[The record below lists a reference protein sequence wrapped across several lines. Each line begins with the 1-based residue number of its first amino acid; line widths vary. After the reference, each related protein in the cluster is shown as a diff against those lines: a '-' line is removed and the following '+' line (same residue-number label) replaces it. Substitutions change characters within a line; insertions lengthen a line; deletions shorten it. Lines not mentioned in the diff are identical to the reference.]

1 MAIPKPWAHQAQT
14 IKLFKNIDRRFDAS
28 DPGTGKTR
36 GAIEVW
42 GGHRKKGGGC
52 ALVLAPKSL
61 LETAW
66 VTDLDKFMPGAM
78 YSVAY
83 AQNREKAFNADAD
96 MYITNLDAV
105 KWLAQ
110 QKPAFFKRF
119 DTVIID
125 ESTAFKHRTSQRS
138 KAAKAIVKHFKY
150 RELLTGTPNSNS
162 ITDIWHQILLLDDG
176 ARLGNN
182 FFRFRDSVCSPK
194 QVGPSVNHIKWED
207 KPGAEEAVAYL
218 LKDITMRHD
227 FEQVMDVPPNYT
239 RTVDYQ
245 MSNKLRKV
253 YLEMVDTAIAMLTSG
268 QVVSAVN
275 AAVLRNKLL
284 QIASGAVYTTEDKY
298 SVIDSGR
305 YELIT
310 DMIEEHPHSVTFFN
324 WKHQK
329 DLLVQHAEKRKI
341 SYAVIDGTTPVSK
354 RKSIVDAYQDGAFQT
369 VYLHPQTG
377 AHGLTLTRGT
387 RTIFSSPIYQADFL
401 KQARHR
407 IWRGGQKKKT
417 ETLLVEAANSVEQQ
431 VYERLNEK
439 NARMVNL
446 LDILRYDNQ

>member
-14 IKLFKNIDRRFDAS
+14 IKKFKSIPRRFDAS

-42 GGHRKKGGGC
+42 GDHRNKGGGC

-66 VTDLDKFMPGAM
+66 VEDLGKFLPAAM
-78 YSVAY
+78 FSVAY
-83 AQNREKAFNADAD
+83 ATNREKAFKADAD

-138 KAAKAIVKHFKY
+138 KACKHIIKNFNY

-162 ITDIWHQILLLDDG
+162 ITDVWHQILLLDDG
-176 ARLGNN
+176 DRLGNN
-182 FFRFRDSVCSPK
+182 FFRFRDSVCTPK
-194 QVGPSVNHIKWED
+194 QVGPSVNHVKWVD
-207 KPGAEEAVAYL
+207 KPGAEDAVAYL

-227 FEQVMDVPPNYT
+227 FEEVMDIPPNYT
-239 RTVDYQ
+239 RNVPYQ
-245 MSNKLRKV
+245 MSNKLRRV
-253 YLEMVDTAIAMLTSG
+253 YNEMVDTAIAMLTSG
-268 QVVSAVN
+268 KVVSAVN
-275 AAVLRNKLL
+275 AAVLQNKLL
-284 QIASGAVYTTEDKY
+284 QIASGAVYTSDDKY
-298 SVIDSGR
+298 SVIDPGR

-310 DMIEEHPHSVTFFN
+310 DLIEEHPHSVTFFN

-329 DLLVQHAEKRKI
+329 DLLVQHAEKRKLD
-341 SYAVIDGTTPVSK
+341 YAIIDGTTPVAHRK
-354 RKSIVDAYQDGAFQT
+354 RIVDAYQDGLFQT

-407 IWRGGQKKKT
+407 IWRGGQTKKT
-417 ETLLVEAANSVEQQ
+417 ETLLIEAEQTVEQQ

-439 NARMVNL
+439 TVKMVNL
-446 LDILRYDNQ
+446 LDILRDS

>member
-1 MAIPKPWAHQAQT
+1 MAIPKPWAHQAAT
-14 IKLFKNIDRRFDAS
+14 IKKFKTIPRRFDAS

-42 GGHRKKGGGC
+42 GEHRNKGGGC

-66 VTDLDKFMPGAM
+66 LEDLNKFLPAA
-78 YSVAY
+78 YPSIAY
-83 AQNREKAFNADAD
+83 ATNREKAFKADAD
-96 MYITNLDAV
+96 IFITNLDAV
-105 KWLAQ
+105 KWLEK

-138 KAAKAIVKHFKY
+138 KAAKNIIKHFDY

-176 ARLGNN
+176 DRLGNN
-182 FFRFRDSVCSPK
+182 FFRFRDSVCTPK
-194 QVGPSVNHIKWED
+194 QVGPSTNHIRWDD
-207 KPGAEEAVAYL
+207 KPGAEDAVAYL

-227 FEQVMDVPPNYT
+227 FEEVMDIPPNYT

-253 YLEMVDTAIAMLTSG
+253 YLEMLDTAIAMLEG
-268 QVVSAVN
+268 GVVSAVN

-284 QIASGAVYTTEDKY
+284 QIASGAVYTSEDKY
-298 SVIDSGR
+298 AVIDPGR

-310 DMIEEHPHSVTFFN
+310 DLIEEHKHSVTFFN

-329 DLLVQHAEKRKI
+329 DLLVQHAEKRGI
-341 SYAVIDGTTPVSK
+341 SYAVIDGTTPVTH
-354 RKSIVDAYQDGAFQT
+354 RKALVSNYQDGAFQT
-369 VYLHPQTG
+369 VFLHPQTG

-407 IWRGGQKKKT
+407 IWRGGQTKKT
-417 ETLLVEAANSVEQQ
+417 ETLLIEAVNTVEQQ

-439 NARMVNL
+439 NARMVSL
-446 LDILRYDNQ
+446 LDILKESE